1 MTLPDNLEI
10 KELKTYVGNDKE
22 LKKNIIASC
31 DMYCGKYYIHMK
43 GTIKQYFKK
52 TQNKDI
58 FVIVQKNISTGINK
72 LFDILG
78 YCIISYK
85 KNYDKYL
92 VNINRNQKFI
102 GYRYVNQKNARE
114 LLGDKFRYRG
124 INLNIAHLNVIC
136 ALTPDKI
143 PILPKMEGISIKKC
157 IKYFR
162 DLMSYKKTRNFYQ
175 LEDRLNK
182 IPCLGTYFLGEIL
195 NILKI
200 KKMDLVKLS
209 SLDLNCNDSR
219 NSFYMRHGF
228 NYSLNYYNHRIKFN
242 QYTHMILDLN
252 NISLQE

>member
-52 TQNKDI
+52 NQNKDI
-58 FVIVQKNISTGINK
+58 FVIVQKNSSTGINK

-92 VNINRNQKFI
+92 ININRNQKFI

-114 LLGDKFRYRG
+114 ILGNQFRYRG

-143 PILPKMEGISIKKC
+143 PVLPKLEYISIRNC
-157 IKYFR
+157 LNYFLEYR
-162 DLMSYKKTRNFYQ
+162 SYKKVRSFYQ

-195 NILKI
+195 DILRKRYI
-200 KKMDLVKLS
+200 DIVKLS
-209 SLDLNCNDSR
+209 SLDLNNNDTR
-219 NSFYMRHGF
+219 NRFYIRHGF

-242 QYTHMILDLN
+242 QYSNMILDLN
-252 NISLQE
+252 NISENP